1 MEDKLLEIQ
10 VCENYT
16 RDVFITT
23 KVNKENAKELS
34 EILNEFDSGYEN
46 YEELIDLLNDKGF
59 EIIKVDDNDSLFNF
73 EDNHYIDLK
82 EVKDDEEN

>member
-16 RDVFITT
+16 RDVFITI

-34 EILNEFDSGYEN
+34 EILNEFK
-46 YEELIDLLNDKGF
+46 IKKTKGN
-59 EIIKVDDNDSLFNF
+59 IR
-73 EDNHYIDLK
+73 
-82 EVKDDEEN
+82 

>member
-16 RDVFITT
+16 RDVFITI

-59 EIIKVDDNDSLFNF
+59 EIIKVDDNDSLFSF
-73 EDNHYIDLK
+73 EDNHYIDFK
-82 EVKDDEEN
+82 EVKDDV

>member
-1 MEDKLLEIQ
+1 M
-10 VCENYT
+10 
-16 RDVFITT
+16 
-23 KVNKENAKELS
+23 
-34 EILNEFDSGYEN
+34 NEFDSGYEN